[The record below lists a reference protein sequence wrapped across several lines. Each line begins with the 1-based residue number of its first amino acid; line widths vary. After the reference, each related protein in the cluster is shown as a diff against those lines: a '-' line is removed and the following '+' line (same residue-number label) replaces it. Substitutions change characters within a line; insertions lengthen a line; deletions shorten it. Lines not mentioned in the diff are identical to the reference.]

1 MKFWELLEKEL
12 TAQFI
17 KPPAKKPKNQVSL
30 GTSNCLVAIKKFKDG
45 EEDEV
50 TKKTI
55 VREVKILRQLKHPNI
70 VHLREGFKVYI

>member
-1 MKFWELLEKEL
+1 
-12 TAQFI
+12 
-17 KPPAKKPKNQVSL
+17 
-30 GTSNCLVAIKKFKDG
+30 VAIKKFKDG